1 MNRCLRLSSLSCRC
15 ASTYLLPQVHQPY
28 HSISS
33 TPSLFL
39 RWFWTIF
46 IQCSLLG
53 KTRNGTPSSYS
64 LWCALIST
72 DPVVPSIEWF
82 LDFEMETT
90 PLSEF
95 KYTFYDYHLIY
106 SRFFACNPIIRPR
119 MIQNVYHPAKDS
131 WLRARGLIKDSEDGL
146 IVRYRDLMANENL
159 IQIYVC
165 LAYARR
171 FLNQDVLSPLFY
183 RGRSTLL
190 PDGLKP
196 VELLLGSKTSDD
208 DETDFQSYQV
218 MQDDRMHRLFMP
230 LTCAIKLCDTVPPRL
245 AQHVARYIANIG
257 PYCATS
263 EKILS
268 IIYFF
273 PLNFFGG
280 IFQYRCFSNIRK
292 ICKTTSI
299 RHTLF
304 RKCVPSF
311 FFTLIEIRRVFFALK
326 NRRFG
331 QDGWSYHST

>member
-1 MNRCLRLSSLSCRC
+1 
-15 ASTYLLPQVHQPY
+15 
-28 HSISS
+28 
-33 TPSLFL
+33 
-39 RWFWTIF
+39 
-46 IQCSLLG
+46 
-53 KTRNGTPSSYS
+53 
-64 LWCALIST
+64 
-72 DPVVPSIEWF
+72 
-82 LDFEMETT
+82 METT